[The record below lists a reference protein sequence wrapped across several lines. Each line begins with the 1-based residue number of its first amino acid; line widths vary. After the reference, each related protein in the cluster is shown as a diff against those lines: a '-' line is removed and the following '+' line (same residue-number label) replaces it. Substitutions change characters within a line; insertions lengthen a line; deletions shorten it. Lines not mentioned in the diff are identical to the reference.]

1 MRKVSLFIAMSL
13 DGYIADS
20 RGGVNW
26 LEGYEDGG
34 EAFDSYSEFIKEIDT
49 VVMGW
54 NTYDQI
60 VTELS
65 PEEWVYE
72 GLTSYVLTHR
82 RMESSEKIRFTDRNA
97 KELIAELKTKPGKG
111 IWICGGAS
119 VAGQLIAEDLIDR
132 YEITVVPTLLGSG
145 IRLFG
150 HGEKEIKLKLI
161 RTRSYQGM
169 TDLIYERRTEKKID

>member
-1 MRKVSLFIAMSL
+1 M
-13 DGYIADS
+13 
-20 RGGVNW
+20 
-26 LEGYEDGG
+26 
-34 EAFDSYSEFIKEIDT
+34 
-49 VVMGW
+49 
-54 NTYDQI
+54 
-60 VTELS
+60 
-65 PEEWVYE
+65 YE

-97 KELIAELKTKPGKG
+97 KE
-111 IWICGGAS
+111 
-119 VAGQLIAEDLIDR
+119 LIAEDLIDR